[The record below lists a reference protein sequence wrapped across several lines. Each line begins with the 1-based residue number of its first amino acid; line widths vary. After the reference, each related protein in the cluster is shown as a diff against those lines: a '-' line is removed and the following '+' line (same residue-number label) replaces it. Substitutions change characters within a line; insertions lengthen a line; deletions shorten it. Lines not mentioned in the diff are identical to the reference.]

1 MAFHLLPVLIQT
13 VDLEHDPDFR
23 NLSFFKGIRIKEDTD
38 PIAGSQIFRDGYI
51 VIAGQVKDQG
61 LCLQHA
67 LGGMGVPG
75 LYGPDRDGRFI
86 CGNHLGIHIRVSD
99 LAGSEKNGQEK
110 RQQVY

>member
-1 MAFHLLPVLIQT
+1 MAYHHLPVLIQT

-23 NLSFFKGIRIKEDTD
+23 NFSFFKGIRIKEDTD
-38 PIAGSQIFRDGYI
+38 PIAGSQTFGDGYA

-86 CGNHLGIHIRVSD
+86 CGNHLSVHIRVPD
-99 LAGSEKNGQEK
+99 LAGGEKNSQEK
-110 RQQVY
+110 WQQVY